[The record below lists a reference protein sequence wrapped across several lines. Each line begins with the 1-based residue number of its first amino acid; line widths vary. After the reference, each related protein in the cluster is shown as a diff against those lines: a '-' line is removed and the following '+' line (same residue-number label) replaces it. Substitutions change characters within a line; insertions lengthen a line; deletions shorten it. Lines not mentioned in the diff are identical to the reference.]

1 MSYAELLKTPAILGT
16 FTAGEADDYG
26 DPVETYTYT
35 PVLCHL
41 AKAASTETGE
51 NISGEQWTV
60 YLPAGLEL
68 DSTAQ
73 LIIDGTAWELDGE
86 PLRALNPRTGAAVQ
100 SCLVRRAT
108 A

>member
-16 FTAGEADDYG
+16 FSAGGADEYG
-26 DPVETYTYT
+26 DPVETYLYT

-41 AKAASTETGE
+41 AKAASTESAE
-51 NISGEQWTV
+51 NVSGEQWTV
-60 YLPAGLEL
+60 YLPAGLDL

-73 LIIDGTAWELDGE
+73 LIIDGTPWELDGE
-86 PLRALNPRTGAAVQ
+86 PLRAINPRTGSQVQ

>member
-16 FTAGEADDYG
+16 FTAGEADEYG
-26 DPVETYTYT
+26 DPVETYSYT

-41 AKAASTETGE
+41 AKAASTETAE
-51 NISGEQWTV
+51 NVTGEQWTV

-73 LIIDGTAWELDGE
+73 LIIDGTPWELDGE
-86 PLRALNPRTGAAVQ
+86 PVRAINPRTGAATQ
-100 SCLVRRAT
+100 HCLVKRAT

>member
-16 FTAGEADDYG
+16 FAAGEADEYG
-26 DPVETYTYT
+26 DQVETYTYT

-41 AKAASTETGE
+41 AKAASTETAE
-51 NISGEQWTV
+51 NVSGEQWTV
-60 YLPAGLEL
+60 YLPAGLVL

-73 LIIDGTAWELDGE
+73 LIIDGQPWELDGE
-86 PLRALNPRTGAAVQ
+86 PLRALNPRTGATVQ